1 MPLILCQLPLA
12 RLAQLLAI
20 TCLGTG
26 AALASGQALLG
37 LGPKP
42 NPDTPR
48 QALEVMRR
56 LAPDPAARREASL
69 LLASENEN
77 DPAAQQRLLK
87 GQAWG
92 PDPLAAVVLKRQ
104 ALAAASLG
112 ESAQAEALWQQL
124 LIRFPL
130 APASADA
137 LYALGHQ
144 QPLLRGQLLRGQLLR
159 GQLLRRFAAHP
170 AALAAASEMASE
182 AASGASPSAGQQ
194 RQAALH
200 LARWGV
206 RWPGAHQHLER
217 ACKSKQ
223 GLTPWERDQLAAGLA
238 QLGDSAAATDCLAS
252 QKPSPPTQLA
262 IAKALLKGP
271 ANEESQGEQQLLSLA
286 RSAAPSPEAR
296 EALQLLGDSESK
308 ESLKGLRQL
317 PQALQAQ
324 APVQARYAIAAGN
337 TRAALAVL
345 QRWPADPASWE
356 LQWGLARQAL
366 LASQW
371 GKARALLTSAA
382 SPHLPPALAA
392 RQQFWLGLSLIQLGQ
407 SSQGRQLWRHL
418 LREHPDGYYAWR
430 AALRLGAGDVSLD
443 PSQAPPLQP
452 APWAPLKSG
461 QSQLDRLWRLGQN
474 QEAWET
480 WRQQR
485 GGRPPQ
491 RAADLLLEGRLRQGV
506 GDSWIGL
513 GQLEEASLRLSP
525 QQCQQRR
532 QLAQAQANPR
542 FRTLLATAAR
552 ANRLPASLL
561 AAVAQQESRFSPGV
575 HSGAGAVGLLQLM
588 PETAADLYGAP
599 LAPGALEE
607 PSLNAQLGGRYLAQ
621 LISRWDGN
629 PLLAIASYNAGPGAV
644 ARWITPQLQ
653 QAPELW
659 VEAIP
664 YPETRLYVKKVLGN
678 LWRFQQQ
685 RLPEC

>member
-26 AALASGQALLG
+26 AALASGQALLD

-42 NPDTPR
+42 NTDTPR
-48 QALEVMRR
+48 QVLEVIRR

-69 LLASENEN
+69 LLASENDN

-112 ESAQAEALWQQL
+112 ESAQAKALWQQL
-124 LIRFPL
+124 LLRFPQ

-144 QPLLRGQLLRGQLLR
+144 QPLLLGQLLRN
-159 GQLLRRFAAHP
+159 FAAHP
-170 AALAAASEMASE
+170 AALAAASEMASR
-182 AASGASPSAGQQ
+182 ASQQ
-194 RQAALH
+194 RQGALH

-206 RWPGAHQHLER
+206 RWPGAQKHLER
-217 ACKSKQ
+217 ACQSKQ
-223 GLTPWERDQLAAGLA
+223 GPTPWQRDQLAAGLA
-238 QLGDSAAATDCLAS
+238 QLGDSAAATACLAS
-252 QKPSPPTQLA
+252 QKPSRPTQLA

-271 ANEESQGEQQLLSLA
+271 AKGERQGEQQLLDLA
-286 RSAAPSPEAR
+286 RSTAPSPEAR
-296 EALQLLGDSESK
+296 EALQLLGESDSQ
-308 ESLKGLRQL
+308 ESLKALKQL

-324 APVQARYAIAAGN
+324 APVQARYASATGN

-356 LQWGLARQAL
+356 LQWRLARKAL

-371 GKARALLTSAA
+371 GEARALLTSGA
-382 SPHLPPALAA
+382 SPLLPPALAA
-392 RQQFWLGLSLIQLGQ
+392 RQQFWLGFALVQLGK
-407 SSQGRQLWRHL
+407 SSQGRDLWLRL
-418 LREHPDGYYAWR
+418 LREHPDGYYGWR
-430 AALRLGAGDVSLD
+430 AAVRLGAGDVWLD
-443 PSQAPPLQP
+443 PKQTPPLQP
-452 APWAPLKSG
+452 APWSPLKSG
-461 QSQLDRLWRLGQN
+461 RHQLDRLWRLGQN

-480 WRQQR
+480 WRQQS

-491 RAADLLLEGRLRQGV
+491 QAAELLVEGRLRRGV

-525 QQCQQRR
+525 QQCQQRP

-542 FRTLLATAAR
+542 FSSLLTTAAR

-561 AAVAQQESRFSPGV
+561 AAIAKQESRFSPGV
-575 HSGAGAVGLLQLM
+575 QSGAGAVGLLQLM

-599 LAPGALEE
+599 LARASLED
-607 PSLNAQLGGRYLAQ
+607 PALNALLGGR
-621 LISRWDGN
+621 
-629 PLLAIASYNAGPGAV
+629 
-644 ARWITPQLQ
+644 
-653 QAPELW
+653 
-659 VEAIP
+659 
-664 YPETRLYVKKVLGN
+664 
-678 LWRFQQQ
+678 
-685 RLPEC
+685 

>member
-26 AALASGQALLG
+26 VALASGQTLLG

-48 QALEVMRR
+48 RVLEVIRR
-56 LAPDPAARREASL
+56 LAPDPTGRRDASL
-69 LLASENEN
+69 LLAGENEN

-104 ALAAASLG
+104 ALAAANLG
-112 ESAQAEALWQQL
+112 ESAQAKALWQQL

-144 QPLLRGQLLRGQLLR
+144 QPLLRGQLLR
-159 GQLLRRFAAHP
+159 RFAAHP
-170 AALAAASEMASE
+170 AALAAASEMASG
-182 AASGASPSAGQQ
+182 AASGAGQQ
-194 RQAALH
+194 REGAMH

-206 RWPGAHQHLER
+206 RWPGAHQQLER

-223 GLTPWERDQLAAGLA
+223 GLSPWERDQLAAGLA
-238 QLGDSAAATDCLAS
+238 QLGDSAAATACLARNKLS
-252 QKPSPPTQLA
+252 RPTQLA

-271 ANEESQGEQQLLSLA
+271 VNEESQAEQQLLSLA
-286 RSAAPSPEAR
+286 RSAPASPEAR

-324 APVQARYAIAAGN
+324 APVQARYAIATGN
-337 TRAALAVL
+337 TREALAVL
-345 QRWPADPASWE
+345 ERWPTDPASWE
-356 LQWGLARQAL
+356 LQWRLARQAL

-371 GKARALLTSAA
+371 GGARALLASAA

-392 RQQFWLGLSLIQLGQ
+392 RQQFWLGFSLIQLGQ
-407 SSQGRQLWRHL
+407 SSQGRELWRRL
-418 LREHPDGYYAWR
+418 LHEHPDGYYGWR
-430 AALRLGAGDVSLD
+430 AAVRLGTGDVSLD
-443 PSQAPPLQP
+443 PNQSPPLQP
-452 APWAPLKSG
+452 APWAPLMSG
-461 QSQLDRLWRLGQN
+461 QNQLDRLWRLGQH

-480 WRQQR
+480 WRQHR

-491 RAADLLLEGRLRQGV
+491 QAADLLLEGRLRQGV

-532 QLAQAQANPR
+532 QLAQAQAKTR
-542 FRTLLATAAR
+542 FTNLLQTAAR
-552 ANRLPASLL
+552 ANGIPASLL
-561 AAVAQQESRFSPGV
+561 AAVAKQESRFSPGV

-599 LAPGALEE
+599 MAPASLED
-607 PSLNAQLGGRYLAQ
+607 PALNAQLGGRYLAQ
-621 LISRWDGN
+621 LLSRWDGN
-629 PLLAIASYNAGPGAV
+629 PLLAIASYNAGSGAV
-644 ARWITPQLQ
+644 AHWITPQLQ

-678 LWRFQQQ
+678 LWNFQQQ

>member
-26 AALASGQALLG
+26 AALASGQALLE

-48 QALEVMRR
+48 QLLEVIRR
-56 LAPDPAARREASL
+56 LAPDPVARREASL

-112 ESAQAEALWQQL
+112 ESAQAKTLWQQL

-144 QPLLRGQLLRGQLLR
+144 QPLLLGQPLRSQLLRN
-159 GQLLRRFAAHP
+159 FAAHP
-170 AALAAASEMASE
+170 AALAAAAEM
-182 AASGASPSAGQQ
+182 ASGASPSAAQQ
-194 RQAALH
+194 RQGALH

-217 ACKSKQ
+217 ACQSKQ
-223 GLTPWERDQLAAGLA
+223 GLTPWQRDQLAAGLA
-238 QLGDSAAATDCLAS
+238 QLGDSTAATACLAS
-252 QKPSPPTQLA
+252 QKPSRPTQLA
-262 IAKALLKGP
+262 IAKALLQGP
-271 ANEESQGEQQLLSLA
+271 ANEERQGEQQLLNLA
-286 RSAAPSPEAR
+286 RSNTPSPEAR
-296 EALQLLGDSESK
+296 EALQLLGESDSQA
-308 ESLKGLRQL
+308 SLKALKQL

-324 APVQARYAIAAGN
+324 APVQARYAIATGN

-345 QRWPADPASWE
+345 ERWPADPASWE
-356 LQWGLARQAL
+356 LQWQLARKAL

-371 GKARALLTSAA
+371 AQARALLAGAA
-382 SPHLPPALAA
+382 SPQLPPALAA
-392 RQQFWLGLSLIQLGQ
+392 RQQFWLGFSLVQLGQ
-407 SSQGRQLWRHL
+407 SSHGRQLWRHL
-418 LREHPDGYYAWR
+418 LREYPDGYYGWL
-430 AALRLGAGDVSLD
+430 AAVRLGAGDVSLD
-443 PSQAPPLQP
+443 PNQAPPLQP

-461 QSQLDRLWRLGQN
+461 QNQLDRLWRLGQN

-491 RAADLLLEGRLRQGV
+491 QAPDLLLEGRLRQGV

-532 QLAQAQANPR
+532 QLAQAQATPR
-542 FRTLLATAAR
+542 FTSLFATAGR

-561 AAVAQQESRFSPGV
+561 AAIAKQESRFSPGV
-575 HSGAGAVGLLQLM
+575 YSGAGAVGLLQLM
-588 PETAADLYGAP
+588 PETAAELYGAP
-599 LAPGALEE
+599 LGTAALEE
-607 PSLNAQLGGRYLAQ
+607 PSLNAQLGGRYLKQ
-621 LISRWDGN
+621 LLTLWDGN

-644 ARWITPQLQ
+644 ARWITPQLK

-678 LWRFQQQ
+678 LWQFQQQ
-685 RLPEC
+685 RLPNC

>member
-12 RLAQLLAI
+12 HLAQLLAI

-26 AALASGQALLG
+26 AALASGQALLE

-48 QALEVMRR
+48 QLLEVIRR
-56 LAPDPAARREASL
+56 LAPDPVARREASL

-92 PDPLAAVVLKRQ
+92 RDPLAAVVLKRQ

-112 ESAQAEALWQQL
+112 ESAQAKALWQQL
-124 LIRFPL
+124 LIRFPS
-130 APASADA
+130 APASADG

-144 QPLLRGQLLRGQLLR
+144 QPLLRGQLLRN
-159 GQLLRRFAAHP
+159 FAAHP
-170 AALAAASEMASE
+170 AALAAASEMAS
-182 AASGASPSAGQQ
+182 GASPGSGQQ
-194 RQAALH
+194 RQGALH

-206 RWPGAHQHLER
+206 RWPGARLHLER
-217 ACKSKQ
+217 ACQSKQ
-223 GLTPWERDQLAAGLA
+223 GLTTGERDQLAAGLA
-238 QLGDSAAATDCLAS
+238 QLGDSAAATACLAS
-252 QKPSPPTQLA
+252 QKPSRPTQLA

-271 ANEESQGEQQLLSLA
+271 ANEERQGEQQLLSLA
-286 RSAAPSPEAR
+286 RSTGPSPETR
-296 EALQLLGDSESK
+296 EALQLLGESDSQA
-308 ESLKGLRQL
+308 SLKALKQL

-324 APVQARYAIAAGN
+324 APVQARYAIATGN

-345 QRWPADPASWE
+345 ERWPADPASWE
-356 LQWGLARQAL
+356 LQWQLARKAL

-371 GKARALLTSAA
+371 AQARALLAGGA

-392 RQQFWLGLSLIQLGQ
+392 RQQFWLGFSLVQLGQ
-407 SSQGRQLWRHL
+407 GNQGRERWRHL
-418 LREHPDGYYAWR
+418 LREYPDGYYGWR
-430 AALRLGAGDVSLD
+430 AAVRLGAGDVSLD
-443 PSQAPPLQP
+443 PNQAPPLEP

-461 QSQLDRLWRLGQN
+461 QPQLDRLWRLGQN

-485 GGRPPQ
+485 GGHPPQ
-491 RAADLLLEGRLRQGV
+491 QAADLLLEGRLRQGV

-532 QLAQAQANPR
+532 QLAQAQATPR
-542 FRTLLATAAR
+542 FTRLLATAAR
-552 ANRLPASLL
+552 ENRLPASLL
-561 AAVAQQESRFSPGV
+561 AAIAKQESRFSPGV
-575 HSGAGAVGLLQLM
+575 YSGAGAVGLLQLM

-599 LAPGALEE
+599 LGKAALEE
-607 PSLNAQLGGRYLAQ
+607 PRLNAQLGGRYLKQ
-621 LISRWDGN
+621 LLTLWDGN

-653 QAPELW
+653 PAPELW

-678 LWRFQQQ
+678 LWHFQQQ